1 MWLQLFMLV
10 VSMAISAATRPK
22 AQNAKPAGFS
32 ELQVPT
38 AEDGREIPVLA
49 GRRRM
54 PAPNW
59 VWYGDMRTKPI
70 KKKA

>member
-1 MWLQLFMLV
+1 MNFIFQLLV
-10 VSMAISAATRPK
+10 AMIISAATRPK
-22 AQNAKPAGFS
+22 AQKIKPPGFS
-32 ELQVPT
+32 EVQAPT